1 MTSAPIVVVTG
12 ANRGIGFE
20 ISRQLAIY
28 PIYQNRHFLFGFVDV
43 DNDGCAALFSS
54 GIGFRL
60 CTSRLRSAFHG
71 RRIGL
76 SARGSSVRAS
86 FWGWIGV
93 GRATRYFGMCRG
105 DGGTGSV
112 QVRAGLR
119 DRRKREHRR
128 QNRDN

>member
-71 RRIGL
+71 RRMHGGRIWVESQPGQNSMFAFTL
-76 SARGSSVRAS
+76 CKCQPESPTAEKQESPLRATLHLDRAS
-86 FWGWIGV
+86 IF
-93 GRATRYFGMCRG
+93 
-105 DGGTGSV
+105 
-112 QVRAGLR
+112 
-119 DRRKREHRR
+119 
-128 QNRDN
+128 